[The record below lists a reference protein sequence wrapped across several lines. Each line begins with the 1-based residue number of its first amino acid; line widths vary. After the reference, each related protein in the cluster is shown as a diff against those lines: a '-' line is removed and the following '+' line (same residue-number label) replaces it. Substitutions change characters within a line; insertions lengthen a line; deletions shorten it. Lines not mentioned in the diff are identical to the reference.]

1 MLTAAADRPHASN
14 ISWSDAIW
22 ALLLSSEPPQPEQR
36 PSQADCKQP
45 ASVLELVP
53 PDDMAALHAA
63 EAASPIST
71 MAPPA
76 MACKQE
82 QPVVTPAGGA
92 EGPLPAGDDAA
103 TAAIDAATAADDAA
117 TASAHEVASGS
128 GEGDADQEASA
139 CHLLLPTRPAAAA
152 AAARRS
158 QVHSP
163 PCNSERAGIAAHGA
177 AEQLA
182 DSSRAAQACKAQN
195 HQIPEASAAPL
206 PVAQQPADQ
215 PLVSQLPA
223 FQPRHGVSPS
233 PHQSSEASTRRRI
246 TASSGRG
253 ATTGT
258 PDVLRRGQPTQL
270 AFSSVHPPPLVPI
283 QGVSLPVTGRLLPQL
298 LPAAASSVH
307 INKLPASSREEAQML
322 QTQLLHVAQPSCKV
336 FTAPDATQ
344 PGSTALLA
352 SHIQGE
358 HGAALPPPQSAT
370 SIPHPSACQPV
381 GPLQTLSSCMQHSAT
396 QCSLSTQPQQPG
408 IMQVQGRPQVQQQQ
422 APTFLTMEQ
431 QQQQLLP
438 QLPGPASQK
447 LHTLLQQL
455 ETTPWPS
462 VMQAPQMWYPP
473 SLPRDVPTF
482 PSVLVQGPGL
492 PARVECVPQKCC
504 SDGADLAQRQG
515 RAVPDT
521 VASLLPLDASRSA
534 SMAAEGSLQA
544 DPPVDTDASAP
555 WRILPGPLRAAIAS
569 AMTTEGVP
577 PAPAVHGMSHHQ
589 PTVLPLVEA
598 SACCMGSRL
607 TRTWC
612 VKRQRH
618 QTTQS

>member
-1 MLTAAADRPHASN
+1 MHQLPVSVQRLVSAVGQKACFSVNFFWEVAQAVHQTPPAVDYTRFAVLVIADLADMKATPRMQILSLYDRVMIWLDKANLGVCVQTNSWTAAALQLAIQFYKVSAPQSLLTTHFGIPAESLDQKARCVKGMLTAAADRPHASN

-358 HGAALPPPQSAT
+358 HAQRNPMFIVNTATAAWYHAGARTPTSAAAAGSHLSDNGAAAATAVATAAWSRQPEAAHPAAAARDNTLAKRDAGSAN
-370 SIPHPSACQPV
+370 V
-381 GPLQTLSSCMQHSAT
+381 
-396 QCSLSTQPQQPG
+396 
-408 IMQVQGRPQVQQQQ
+408 V
-422 APTFLTMEQ
+422 
-431 QQQQLLP
+431 
-438 QLPGPASQK
+438 
-447 LHTLLQQL
+447 
-455 ETTPWPS
+455 
-462 VMQAPQMWYPP
+462 P
-473 SLPRDVPTF
+473 SLT
-482 PSVLVQGPGL
+482 
-492 PARVECVPQKCC
+492 
-504 SDGADLAQRQG
+504 AQRCTHI
-515 RAVPDT
+515 P
-521 VASLLPLDASRSA
+521 
-534 SMAAEGSLQA
+534 
-544 DPPVDTDASAP
+544 
-555 WRILPGPLRAAIAS
+555 
-569 AMTTEGVP
+569 
-577 PAPAVHGMSHHQ
+577 
-589 PTVLPLVEA
+589 
-598 SACCMGSRL
+598 
-607 TRTWC
+607 
-612 VKRQRH
+612 
-618 QTTQS
+618 